1 MRLAATVQAGHTLSL
16 LEGTKDWFPAL
27 IRELDKAQAQVQIE
41 TYILDMTGAGEAV
54 VQALERTALR
64 GVRVWLLVD
73 GAGTGELP
81 PQWRE
86 RLDRAGV
93 VWRVFAPFGTWGWF
107 VPSRW
112 RRLHRKLCVVDGE
125 VAFCGGINVL
135 DDFYEGH
142 EKATLRQP
150 RLDFAVRLKGPLVG
164 DVRYTMRQ
172 LWWRIQAVRD
182 WRDSKLS
189 AAVDALKEVAAD
201 RQRLTK
207 GRWRLVLR
215 DNLRHR
221 TRIERHYLHALGRA
235 RIEVWIANA
244 YFYPGA
250 RLRRALL
257 AAAQRGVRVTILVQ
271 GHYDHV
277 VPYRAARHLYGPLLA
292 AGVSIHEYHA
302 SFMHAKVA
310 VIDAQWVTV
319 GSSNL
324 DPLSLLL
331 AREANVVARDP
342 DLARLLKLRLAQVLK
357 EGAHQIQADDHAH
370 RGWLESALDAISAGL
385 LRLAIFISGKR
396 Y

>member
-1 MRLAATVQAGHTLSL
+1 L
-16 LEGTKDWFPAL
+16 
-27 IRELDKAQAQVQIE
+27 E
-41 TYILDMTGAGEAV
+41 TYIFDFHGAAADV
-54 VQALERTALR
+54 AQALERAALR
-64 GVRVWLLVD
+64 GVSTCVVVD
-73 GAGTGELP
+73 GVGTPHVPLAW
-81 PQWRE
+81 QQ
-86 RLDRAGV
+86 RLAHAGV
-93 VWRVFAPFGTWGWF
+93 QWQTFEPVAPLGLL

-135 DDFYEGH
+135 DDFYDGH

-164 DVRYTMRQ
+164 DVRHTMRQ

-182 WRDSKLS
+182 WRESKLS
-189 AAVDALKEVAAD
+189 AAVDALKEVATD
-201 RQRLTK
+201 RQRLTT

-235 RIEVWIANA
+235 RNEVWIANA

-257 AAAQRGVRVTILVQ
+257 AAAQRGVRITILVQ

-292 AGVSIHEYHA
+292 AGVCIYEYHA

-342 DLARLLKLRLAQVLK
+342 ELARVLKLRLSQVLD
-357 EGAHQIQADDHAH
+357 EGARQVQAVDHAH
-370 RGWLESALDAISAGL
+370 RGWVESALDAISAGL

>member
-1 MRLAATVQAGHTLSL
+1 MSPSSSASHITL
-16 LEGTKDWFPAL
+16 LEGSRALFPAM
-27 IRELDKAQAQVQIE
+27 IQAMDDAHHEIHLE
-41 TYILDMTGAGEAV
+41 TYIFDFQGAAAEVA
-54 VQALERTALR
+54 QALERAAQR
-64 GVRVWLLVD
+64 GVQTCVVVD
-73 GAGTGELP
+73 GVGTPEVP
-81 PQWRE
+81 VAWQQ
-86 RLDRAGV
+86 RLAQAGV
-93 VWRVFAPFGTWGWF
+93 QWQTFEPVAPLGLL

-112 RRLHRKLCVVDGE
+112 RRLHRKLCTVDGA

-135 DDFYEGH
+135 DDFFDRDQTT
-142 EKATLRQP
+142 ALPQP
-150 RLDFAVRLKGPLVG
+150 RLDFAVRLTGPLVA
-164 DVRYTMRQ
+164 DVRHTMRQ
-172 LWWRIQAVRD
+172 LWWRNQAVRD

-189 AAVDALKEVAAD
+189 AAVEALKEGRND
-201 RQRLTK
+201 RQRLTT
-207 GRWRLVLR
+207 GRSRLVLR

-235 RIEVWIANA
+235 RSEVWIANA

-257 AAAQRGVRVTILVQ
+257 AAAQRGVRITILVQ

-292 AGVSIHEYHA
+292 AGVHIHEYHA
-302 SFMHAKVA
+302 SYMHAKVA

-331 AREANVVARDP
+331 AREANVVAREP
-342 DLARLLKLRLAQVLK
+342 ELARVLKLRLAQALH
-357 EGAHQIQADDHAH
+357 EGAHQIQPDEHAH
-370 RGWLESALDAISAGL
+370 RGWVARALDAISAGL

>member
-1 MRLAATVQAGHTLSL
+1 MDGARHEIHL
-16 LEGTKDWFPAL
+16 
-27 IRELDKAQAQVQIE
+27 E
-41 TYILDMTGAGEAV
+41 TYIFDFQGAAADV
-54 VQALERTALR
+54 AQALERAAQR
-64 GVRVWLLVD
+64 GVQTCVVVD
-73 GAGTGELP
+73 GVGTPVVPVEW
-81 PQWRE
+81 QQ
-86 RLDRAGV
+86 RLAQAGV
-93 VWRVFAPFGTWGWF
+93 QWQTFEPVAPLGLL

-112 RRLHRKLCVVDGE
+112 RRLHRKLCMVDGA

-135 DDFYEGH
+135 DDFFEGQTQ
-142 EKATLRQP
+142 ATLRQP
-150 RLDFAVRLKGPLVG
+150 RLDFAVRLQGPLVN
-164 DVRYTMRQ
+164 DVRHTMRQ
-172 LWWRIQAVRD
+172 LWWRTQAVRD

-189 AAVDALKEVAAD
+189 AAVEALKEAAGD
-201 RQRLTK
+201 RQRLTT
-207 GRWRLVLR
+207 GRSRLVLR

-235 RIEVWIANA
+235 RNEVWIANA

-257 AAAQRGVRVTILVQ
+257 AAAQRGVRITILVQ

-292 AGVSIHEYHA
+292 AGVHIHEYHA

-342 DLARLLKLRLAQVLK
+342 ELARVLKLRLAQALH
-357 EGAHQIQADDHAH
+357 EGAHQIQPAEHAH
-370 RGWLESALDAISAGL
+370 RGWVARALDAISAGL

>member
-1 MRLAATVQAGHTLSL
+1 MNPSSSAAHISL
-16 LEGTKDWFPAL
+16 LEGSRALFPAM
-27 IRELDKAQAQVQIE
+27 IQAMDGARHEIHLE
-41 TYILDMTGAGEAV
+41 TYIFDFHGAAAEVA
-54 VQALERTALR
+54 QALERAAQR
-64 GVRVWLLVD
+64 GVQTCVVVD
-73 GAGTGELP
+73 GVGTPVVPVEW
-81 PQWRE
+81 QQ
-86 RLDRAGV
+86 RLAQAGV
-93 VWRVFAPFGTWGWF
+93 QWQTFEPVAPLGLL

-112 RRLHRKLCVVDGE
+112 RRLHRKLCMVDGA

-135 DDFYEGH
+135 DDFFDH
-142 EKATLRQP
+142 EETTALRQP
-150 RLDFAVRLKGPLVG
+150 RLDFAVRLSGPLVA
-164 DVRYTMRQ
+164 DVRHTMRQ
-172 LWWRIQAVRD
+172 LWWRNQAVRD

-189 AAVDALKEVAAD
+189 AAVEALKEGGTD
-201 RQRLTK
+201 RQRPTT
-207 GRWRLVLR
+207 GRSRLVLR

-235 RIEVWIANA
+235 RNEVWIANA

-257 AAAQRGVRVTILVQ
+257 AAAQRGVRITILVQ

-292 AGVSIHEYHA
+292 AGVHIHEYHA

-342 DLARLLKLRLAQVLK
+342 ELARVLKLRLAQALN
-357 EGAHQIQADDHAH
+357 EGAHQIQPAEHAH
-370 RGWLESALDAISAGL
+370 RGWVARALDAISAGL

>member
-1 MRLAATVQAGHTLSL
+1 MNPSSSASHISL
-16 LEGTKDWFPAL
+16 LEGSRALFPAM
-27 IRELDKAQAQVQIE
+27 IQAMDDAHHEIHLE
-41 TYILDMTGAGEAV
+41 TYIFDFQGAAADV
-54 VQALERTALR
+54 AQALERAAQR
-64 GVRVWLLVD
+64 GVQTCVVVD
-73 GAGTGELP
+73 GVGTP
-81 PQWRE
+81 VVPVVWQR
-86 RLDRAGV
+86 RLAQAGV
-93 VWRVFAPFGTWGWF
+93 QWQTFEPVAPLGLL

-112 RRLHRKLCVVDGE
+112 RRLHRKLCTVDGA

-135 DDFYEGH
+135 DDFFDHDETT
-142 EKATLRQP
+142 ALRQP
-150 RLDFAVRLKGPLVG
+150 RLDFAVRLTGPLVA
-164 DVRYTMRQ
+164 DVRHTMRQ
-172 LWWRIQAVRD
+172 LWWRNQAVRD

-189 AAVDALKEVAAD
+189 AAVEALKEGGTD
-201 RQRLTK
+201 RQRPTT
-207 GRWRLVLR
+207 GRLRLVLR

-235 RIEVWIANA
+235 RNEVWIANA

-257 AAAQRGVRVTILVQ
+257 AAAQRGVRITILVQ

-292 AGVSIHEYHA
+292 AGVHIHEYHA

-342 DLARLLKLRLAQVLK
+342 ELARVLKLRLAQALH
-357 EGAHQIQADDHAH
+357 EGAHQIQPTEHAH
-370 RGWLESALDAISAGL
+370 RGWVARALDAISAGL

>member
-1 MRLAATVQAGHTLSL
+1 MNPSSSASHISL
-16 LEGTKDWFPAL
+16 LEGSRALFPAM
-27 IRELDKAQAQVQIE
+27 IQAMDGARHEIHLE
-41 TYILDMTGAGEAV
+41 TYIFDFQGAAADV
-54 VQALERTALR
+54 AQALERAAQR
-64 GVRVWLLVD
+64 GVQTCVVVD
-73 GAGTGELP
+73 GVGTP
-81 PQWRE
+81 VVPVVWQR
-86 RLDRAGV
+86 RLAQAGV
-93 VWRVFAPFGTWGWF
+93 QWQTFEPVAPLGLL

-112 RRLHRKLCVVDGE
+112 RRLHRKLCTVDGA

-135 DDFYEGH
+135 DDFFDHDETT
-142 EKATLRQP
+142 ALRQP
-150 RLDFAVRLKGPLVG
+150 RLDFAVRLTGPLVA
-164 DVRYTMRQ
+164 DVRHTMRQ
-172 LWWRIQAVRD
+172 LWWRNQAVRD

-189 AAVDALKEVAAD
+189 AAVEALKEGGTD
-201 RQRLTK
+201 RQRPTT
-207 GRWRLVLR
+207 GRLRLVLR

-235 RIEVWIANA
+235 RNEVWIANA

-257 AAAQRGVRVTILVQ
+257 AAAQRGVRITILVQ

-292 AGVSIHEYHA
+292 AGVHIHEYHA

-342 DLARLLKLRLAQVLK
+342 ELARVLKLRLAQALH
-357 EGAHQIQADDHAH
+357 EGAHQIQPTEHAH
-370 RGWLESALDAISAGL
+370 RGWVARALDAISAGL

>member
-1 MRLAATVQAGHTLSL
+1 MNPSSSAAHISL
-16 LEGTKDWFPAL
+16 LEGSRALFPAM
-27 IRELDKAQAQVQIE
+27 IQAMDGARHEIHLE
-41 TYILDMTGAGEAV
+41 TYIFDFHGAAADV
-54 VQALERTALR
+54 AQALERAAQR
-64 GVRVWLLVD
+64 GVQTCVVVD
-73 GAGTGELP
+73 GVGTP
-81 PQWRE
+81 VVPVVWQR
-86 RLDRAGV
+86 RLAQAGV
-93 VWRVFAPFGTWGWF
+93 QWQTFEPVAPLGLL

-112 RRLHRKLCVVDGE
+112 RRLHRKLCTVDGA

-135 DDFYEGH
+135 DDFFDHDETT
-142 EKATLRQP
+142 ALRQP
-150 RLDFAVRLKGPLVG
+150 RLDFAVRLTGPLVA
-164 DVRYTMRQ
+164 DVRHTMRQ
-172 LWWRIQAVRD
+172 LWWRNQAVRD

-189 AAVDALKEVAAD
+189 AAVEALKEGGTD
-201 RQRLTK
+201 RQRPTT
-207 GRWRLVLR
+207 GRLRLVLR

-235 RIEVWIANA
+235 RNEVWIANA

-257 AAAQRGVRVTILVQ
+257 AAAQRGVRITILVQ

-292 AGVSIHEYHA
+292 AGVHIHEYHA

-342 DLARLLKLRLAQVLK
+342 ELARVLKLRLAQALH
-357 EGAHQIQADDHAH
+357 EGAHQIQPTEHAH
-370 RGWLESALDAISAGL
+370 RGWVARALDAISAGL

>member
-1 MRLAATVQAGHTLSL
+1 MNPSSSAAHITL
-16 LEGTKDWFPAL
+16 LEGSRALFPAM
-27 IRELDKAQAQVQIE
+27 IQAMDGARHEIHLE
-41 TYILDMTGAGEAV
+41 TYIFDFHGAAAEVA
-54 VQALERTALR
+54 QALERAAQR
-64 GVRVWLLVD
+64 GVQTCVVVD
-73 GAGTGELP
+73 GVGTPVVPVEW
-81 PQWRE
+81 QQ
-86 RLDRAGV
+86 RLAQAGV
-93 VWRVFAPFGTWGWF
+93 QWQTFEPVAPLGLL

-112 RRLHRKLCVVDGE
+112 RRLHRKLCMVDGA

-135 DDFYEGH
+135 DDFFDHDETT
-142 EKATLRQP
+142 ALRQP
-150 RLDFAVRLKGPLVG
+150 RLDFAVRLSGPLVA
-164 DVRYTMRQ
+164 DVRHTMRQ
-172 LWWRIQAVRD
+172 LWWRNQAVRD

-189 AAVDALKEVAAD
+189 AAVEALKEGGTD
-201 RQRLTK
+201 RQRPTT
-207 GRWRLVLR
+207 GRSRLVLR

-235 RIEVWIANA
+235 RSEVWMANA

-257 AAAQRGVRVTILVQ
+257 AAAQRGVRITILVQ

-292 AGVSIHEYHA
+292 AGVHIHEYHA

-342 DLARLLKLRLAQVLK
+342 ELARVLKLRLAQALN
-357 EGAHQIQADDHAH
+357 EGAHQIQPAEHAH
-370 RGWLESALDAISAGL
+370 RGWVARALDAISAGL

>member
-1 MRLAATVQAGHTLSL
+1 MNPSSSAAHITL
-16 LEGTKDWFPAL
+16 LEGSRALFPAM
-27 IRELDKAQAQVQIE
+27 IQAMDGARHEIHLE
-41 TYILDMTGAGEAV
+41 TYIFDFHGAAAEVA
-54 VQALERTALR
+54 QALERAAQR
-64 GVRVWLLVD
+64 GVQTCVVVD
-73 GAGTGELP
+73 GVGTPVVPVEW
-81 PQWRE
+81 QQ
-86 RLDRAGV
+86 RLAQAGV
-93 VWRVFAPFGTWGWF
+93 QWQTFEPVAPLGLL

-112 RRLHRKLCVVDGE
+112 RRLHRKLCMVDGA

-135 DDFYEGH
+135 DDFFDHDETT
-142 EKATLRQP
+142 ALRQP
-150 RLDFAVRLKGPLVG
+150 RLDFAVRLSGPLVA
-164 DVRYTMRQ
+164 DVRHTMRQ
-172 LWWRIQAVRD
+172 LWWRNQAVRD

-189 AAVDALKEVAAD
+189 AAVEALKEGGTD
-201 RQRLTK
+201 RQRPTT
-207 GRWRLVLR
+207 GRSRLVLR

-235 RIEVWIANA
+235 RNEVWIANA

-257 AAAQRGVRVTILVQ
+257 AAAHRGVRITILVQ

-292 AGVSIHEYHA
+292 AGVHIHEYHA

-342 DLARLLKLRLAQVLK
+342 ELARVLKLRLAQALH
-357 EGAHQIQADDHAH
+357 EGAHQIQPAEHAH
-370 RGWLESALDAISAGL
+370 RGWVARALDAISAGL

>member
-1 MRLAATVQAGHTLSL
+1 
-16 LEGTKDWFPAL
+16 
-27 IRELDKAQAQVQIE
+27 
-41 TYILDMTGAGEAV
+41 
-54 VQALERTALR
+54 
-64 GVRVWLLVD
+64 
-73 GAGTGELP
+73 
-81 PQWRE
+81 
-86 RLDRAGV
+86 
-93 VWRVFAPFGTWGWF
+93 
-107 VPSRW
+107 
-112 RRLHRKLCVVDGE
+112 
-125 VAFCGGINVL
+125 
-135 DDFYEGH
+135 
-142 EKATLRQP
+142 
-150 RLDFAVRLKGPLVG
+150 
-164 DVRYTMRQ
+164 
-172 LWWRIQAVRD
+172 
-182 WRDSKLS
+182 
-189 AAVDALKEVAAD
+189 
-201 RQRLTK
+201 
-207 GRWRLVLR
+207 
-215 DNLRHR
+215 
-221 TRIERHYLHALGRA
+221 
-235 RIEVWIANA
+235 
-244 YFYPGA
+244 
-250 RLRRALL
+250 L

>member
-1 MRLAATVQAGHTLSL
+1 MNPSSSAAHITL
-16 LEGTKDWFPAL
+16 LEGSRAFFPAM
-27 IRELDKAQAQVQIE
+27 IQAMDAARHEIHLE
-41 TYILDMTGAGEAV
+41 TYIFDFQGAAAEVA
-54 VQALERTALR
+54 QALERAAQR
-64 GVRVWLLVD
+64 GVQTCVVVD
-73 GAGTGELP
+73 GVGTPEVP
-81 PQWRE
+81 VAWQR
-86 RLDRAGV
+86 RLAQAGV
-93 VWRVFAPFGTWGWF
+93 QWQTFEPVAPLGLL

-112 RRLHRKLCVVDGE
+112 RRLHRKLCVVDGA

-135 DDFYEGH
+135 DDFFDHDET
-142 EKATLRQP
+142 AALRQP
-150 RLDFAVRLKGPLVG
+150 RLDFAVRLTGPLVA
-164 DVRYTMRQ
+164 DVRHTMRQ
-172 LWWRIQAVRD
+172 LWWRNQAVRD

-189 AAVDALKEVAAD
+189 AAVEALKEGGTD
-201 RQRLTK
+201 RQRPTT
-207 GRWRLVLR
+207 GRSRLVLR

-235 RIEVWIANA
+235 RREVWIANA

-257 AAAQRGVRVTILVQ
+257 AAAERGVRITILVQ

-331 AREANVVARDP
+331 AREANVVARDQ
-342 DLARLLKLRLAQVLK
+342 DLARVLK
-357 EGAHQIQADDHAH
+357 QRLSQALQDGSHQIQAADHAE
-370 RGWLESALDAISAGL
+370 RRWVERALDAMSAGL

>member
-1 MRLAATVQAGHTLSL
+1 MNPSSSAAHISL
-16 LEGTKDWFPAL
+16 LEGSRALFPAM
-27 IRELDKAQAQVQIE
+27 IQAMDGARHEIHLE
-41 TYILDMTGAGEAV
+41 TYIFDFHGAAAEVA
-54 VQALERTALR
+54 QALERAAQR
-64 GVRVWLLVD
+64 GVQTCVVVD
-73 GAGTGELP
+73 GVGTPVVPVEW
-81 PQWRE
+81 QQ
-86 RLDRAGV
+86 RLAQAGV
-93 VWRVFAPFGTWGWF
+93 QWQTFEPVAPLGLL

-112 RRLHRKLCVVDGE
+112 RRLHRKLCMVDGA

-135 DDFYEGH
+135 DDFFDHDETT
-142 EKATLRQP
+142 ALRQP
-150 RLDFAVRLKGPLVG
+150 RLDFAVRLTGPLVA
-164 DVRYTMRQ
+164 DVRHTMRQ
-172 LWWRIQAVRD
+172 LWWRNQAVRD

-189 AAVDALKEVAAD
+189 AAVEALKEGGTD
-201 RQRLTK
+201 RQRPTT
-207 GRWRLVLR
+207 GRSRLVLR

-235 RIEVWIANA
+235 RNEVWIANA

-257 AAAQRGVRVTILVQ
+257 AAAQRGVRITILVQ

-292 AGVSIHEYHA
+292 AGVHIHEYHA

-342 DLARLLKLRLAQVLK
+342 ELARVLKLRLAQALN
-357 EGAHQIQADDHAH
+357 EGAHQIQPAEHAH
-370 RGWLESALDAISAGL
+370 RGWVARALDAISAGL

>member
-1 MRLAATVQAGHTLSL
+1 
-16 LEGTKDWFPAL
+16 
-27 IRELDKAQAQVQIE
+27 
-41 TYILDMTGAGEAV
+41 
-54 VQALERTALR
+54 
-64 GVRVWLLVD
+64 
-73 GAGTGELP
+73 
-81 PQWRE
+81 
-86 RLDRAGV
+86 
-93 VWRVFAPFGTWGWF
+93 
-107 VPSRW
+107 
-112 RRLHRKLCVVDGE
+112 
-125 VAFCGGINVL
+125 
-135 DDFYEGH
+135 
-142 EKATLRQP
+142 
-150 RLDFAVRLKGPLVG
+150 
-164 DVRYTMRQ
+164 MRQ
-172 LWWRIQAVRD
+172 LWWRTQAVRE

-189 AAVDALKEVAAD
+189 AAVEALKEAAGD
-201 RQRLTK
+201 RQRLTT
-207 GRWRLVLR
+207 GRSRLVLR

-235 RIEVWIANA
+235 RNEVWIANA

-257 AAAQRGVRVTILVQ
+257 AAAQRGVRITILVQ

-292 AGVSIHEYHA
+292 AGVHIHEYHA

-342 DLARLLKLRLAQVLK
+342 ELARVLKLRLAQALH
-357 EGAHQIQADDHAH
+357 EGAHQIQPAEHAH
-370 RGWLESALDAISAGL
+370 RGWVARALDAISAGL

>member
-1 MRLAATVQAGHTLSL
+1 MNPSSSASHITL
-16 LEGTKDWFPAL
+16 LEGSRALFPAM
-27 IRELDKAQAQVQIE
+27 IQAMDGARHEIHLE
-41 TYILDMTGAGEAV
+41 TYIFDFQGAAADV
-54 VQALERTALR
+54 AQALERAAQR
-64 GVRVWLLVD
+64 GVQTCVVVD
-73 GAGTGELP
+73 GVGTPVVPVEW
-81 PQWRE
+81 QQ
-86 RLDRAGV
+86 RLAQAGV
-93 VWRVFAPFGTWGWF
+93 QWQTFEPVAPLGLL

-112 RRLHRKLCVVDGE
+112 RRLHRKLCMVDGA

-135 DDFYEGH
+135 DDFFDHDETT
-142 EKATLRQP
+142 ALRQP
-150 RLDFAVRLKGPLVG
+150 RLDFAVRLSGPLVA
-164 DVRYTMRQ
+164 DVRHTMRQ
-172 LWWRIQAVRD
+172 LWWRNQAVRD

-189 AAVDALKEVAAD
+189 AAVEALKEGGTD
-201 RQRLTK
+201 RQRPTT
-207 GRWRLVLR
+207 GRSRLVLR

-235 RIEVWIANA
+235 RNEVWIANA

-257 AAAQRGVRVTILVQ
+257 AAAQRGVRITILVQ

-292 AGVSIHEYHA
+292 AGVHIHEYHA

-342 DLARLLKLRLAQVLK
+342 ELARVLKLRLAQALN
-357 EGAHQIQADDHAH
+357 EGAHQIQPAEHAH
-370 RGWLESALDAISAGL
+370 RGWVARALDAISAGL

>member
-1 MRLAATVQAGHTLSL
+1 MNPSSSAAHITL
-16 LEGTKDWFPAL
+16 LEGSRALFPAM
-27 IRELDKAQAQVQIE
+27 IQAMDGARHEIHLE
-41 TYILDMTGAGEAV
+41 TYIFDFHGAAAEVA
-54 VQALERTALR
+54 QALERAAQR
-64 GVRVWLLVD
+64 GVQTCVVVD
-73 GAGTGELP
+73 GVGTPVVPVEW
-81 PQWRE
+81 QQ
-86 RLDRAGV
+86 RLAQAGV
-93 VWRVFAPFGTWGWF
+93 QWQTFEPVAPLGLL

-112 RRLHRKLCVVDGE
+112 RRLHRKLCMVDGA

-135 DDFYEGH
+135 DDFFDHDETT
-142 EKATLRQP
+142 ALRQP
-150 RLDFAVRLKGPLVG
+150 RLDFAVRLSGPLVA
-164 DVRYTMRQ
+164 DVRHTMRQ
-172 LWWRIQAVRD
+172 LWWRNQAVRD

-189 AAVDALKEVAAD
+189 AAVEALKEGGTD
-201 RQRLTK
+201 RQRPTT
-207 GRWRLVLR
+207 GRSRLVLR

-235 RIEVWIANA
+235 RNEVWIANA

-257 AAAQRGVRVTILVQ
+257 AAAQRGVRITILVQ

-292 AGVSIHEYHA
+292 AGVHIHEYHA

-342 DLARLLKLRLAQVLK
+342 ELARVLKLRLAQALH
-357 EGAHQIQADDHAH
+357 EGAHQIQPAEHAH
-370 RGWLESALDAISAGL
+370 RGWVARALDAISAGL

>member
-1 MRLAATVQAGHTLSL
+1 MNPGPTTAQITL
-16 LEGTKDWFPAL
+16 LEGSRAFFPAL
-27 IRELDKAQAQVQIE
+27 IQAMDGARHEIHLE
-41 TYILDMTGAGEAV
+41 TYIFDFHGAAADV
-54 VQALERTALR
+54 AQALERAARR
-64 GVRVWLLVD
+64 GVPTCVVVD
-73 GAGTGELP
+73 GVGTPHVPLAW
-81 PQWRE
+81 QQ
-86 RLDRAGV
+86 RLAQAGV
-93 VWRVFAPFGTWGWF
+93 QWQTFEPVAPLGLL

-142 EKATLRQP
+142 EKATLHQP
-150 RLDFAVRLKGPLVG
+150 RLDFAVRLKGPLVA
-164 DVRYTMRQ
+164 DVRHTMRQ

-182 WRDSKLS
+182 WRESKLS
-189 AAVDALKEVAAD
+189 AAVDALREVATD
-201 RQRLTK
+201 RQRLTT

-221 TRIERHYLHALGRA
+221 NRIERHYLHALGRA
-235 RIEVWIANA
+235 RNEVWIANA

-257 AAAQRGVRVTILVQ
+257 AAALRGVRVTILVQ

-292 AGVSIHEYHA
+292 AGVCIYEYHA

-342 DLARLLKLRLAQVLK
+342 ELARVLKLRLSQVLD
-357 EGAHQIQADDHAH
+357 EGARQVQAVDHAH

>member
-1 MRLAATVQAGHTLSL
+1 MNPSSSAAHITL
-16 LEGTKDWFPAL
+16 LEGSRALFPAM
-27 IRELDKAQAQVQIE
+27 IQAMDGARHEIHLE
-41 TYILDMTGAGEAV
+41 TYIFDFHGAAAEVA
-54 VQALERTALR
+54 QALERAAQR
-64 GVRVWLLVD
+64 GVQTCVVVD
-73 GAGTGELP
+73 GVGTPVVPVEW
-81 PQWRE
+81 QQ
-86 RLDRAGV
+86 RLAQAGV
-93 VWRVFAPFGTWGWF
+93 QWQTFEPVAPLGLL

-112 RRLHRKLCVVDGE
+112 RRLHRKLCMVDGA

-135 DDFYEGH
+135 DDFFDHDETT
-142 EKATLRQP
+142 ALRQP
-150 RLDFAVRLKGPLVG
+150 RLDFAVRLSGPLVA
-164 DVRYTMRQ
+164 DVRHTMRQ
-172 LWWRIQAVRD
+172 LWWRNQAVRD

-189 AAVDALKEVAAD
+189 AAVEALKEGGTD
-201 RQRLTK
+201 RQRPTT
-207 GRWRLVLR
+207 GRSRLVLR

-235 RIEVWIANA
+235 RNEVWIANA

-257 AAAQRGVRVTILVQ
+257 AAAHRGVRITILVQ
-271 GHYDHV
+271 GQYDHV

-292 AGVSIHEYHA
+292 AGVHIHEYHA

-342 DLARLLKLRLAQVLK
+342 ELARVLKLRLAQALH
-357 EGAHQIQADDHAH
+357 EGAHQIQPAEHAH
-370 RGWLESALDAISAGL
+370 RGWVARALDAISAGL

>member
-1 MRLAATVQAGHTLSL
+1 MSPSSSASHITL
-16 LEGTKDWFPAL
+16 LEGSRALFPAM
-27 IRELDKAQAQVQIE
+27 IQAMDDAHHEIHLE
-41 TYILDMTGAGEAV
+41 TYIFDFQGAAAEVA
-54 VQALERTALR
+54 QALERAAQR
-64 GVRVWLLVD
+64 GVQTCVVVD
-73 GAGTGELP
+73 GVGTPEVP
-81 PQWRE
+81 VAWQQ
-86 RLDRAGV
+86 RLAQAGV
-93 VWRVFAPFGTWGWF
+93 QWQTFEPVAPLGLL

-112 RRLHRKLCVVDGE
+112 RRLHRKLCMIDGA

-135 DDFYEGH
+135 DDFFDRDQTT
-142 EKATLRQP
+142 ALPQP
-150 RLDFAVRLKGPLVG
+150 RLDFAVRLTGPLVA
-164 DVRYTMRQ
+164 DVRHTMRQ
-172 LWWRIQAVRD
+172 LWWRNQAVRD

-189 AAVDALKEVAAD
+189 AAVEALKEGRND
-201 RQRLTK
+201 RQRLTT
-207 GRWRLVLR
+207 GRSRLVLR

-235 RIEVWIANA
+235 RSEVWIANA

-257 AAAQRGVRVTILVQ
+257 AAAQRGVRITILVQ

-292 AGVSIHEYHA
+292 AGVHIHEYHA
-302 SFMHAKVA
+302 SYMHAKVA

-324 DPLSLLL
+324 DPSSLLL
-331 AREANVVARDP
+331 AREANVVAREP
-342 DLARLLKLRLAQVLK
+342 ELARVLKLRLAQALH
-357 EGAHQIQADDHAH
+357 EGAHQIQPDEHAH
-370 RGWLESALDAISAGL
+370 RGWVARALDAISAGL

>member
-1 MRLAATVQAGHTLSL
+1 MNPSSSAAHITL
-16 LEGTKDWFPAL
+16 LEGSRALFPAM
-27 IRELDKAQAQVQIE
+27 IQAMDGARHEIHLE
-41 TYILDMTGAGEAV
+41 TYIFDFHGAAAEVA
-54 VQALERTALR
+54 QALERAAQR
-64 GVRVWLLVD
+64 GVQTCVVVD
-73 GAGTGELP
+73 GVGTPVVPVEW
-81 PQWRE
+81 QQ
-86 RLDRAGV
+86 RLAQAGV
-93 VWRVFAPFGTWGWF
+93 QWQTFEPVAPLGLL

-112 RRLHRKLCVVDGE
+112 RRLHRKLCMVDGA

-135 DDFYEGH
+135 DDFFDHDETT
-142 EKATLRQP
+142 ALRQP
-150 RLDFAVRLKGPLVG
+150 RLDFAVRLSGPLVA
-164 DVRYTMRQ
+164 DVRHTMRQ
-172 LWWRIQAVRD
+172 LWWRNQAVRD

-189 AAVDALKEVAAD
+189 AAVEALKEGGTD
-201 RQRLTK
+201 RQRPTT
-207 GRWRLVLR
+207 GRSRLVLR

-235 RIEVWIANA
+235 RNEVWIANA

-250 RLRRALL
+250 RLSRALL
-257 AAAQRGVRVTILVQ
+257 AAAQRGVRITILVQ

-292 AGVSIHEYHA
+292 AGVHIHEYHA

-342 DLARLLKLRLAQVLK
+342 DLARVLMLRLAQALH
-357 EGAHQIQADDHAH
+357 EGADQIQPAEHAH
-370 RGWLESALDAISAGL
+370 RGWVARALDAISAGL

>member
-1 MRLAATVQAGHTLSL
+1 MNPSSSAAHISL
-16 LEGTKDWFPAL
+16 LEGSRALFPAM
-27 IRELDKAQAQVQIE
+27 IQAMDGARHEIHLE
-41 TYILDMTGAGEAV
+41 TYIFDFQGAAADV
-54 VQALERTALR
+54 AQALERAAQR
-64 GVRVWLLVD
+64 GVQTCVVVD
-73 GAGTGELP
+73 GVGTP
-81 PQWRE
+81 VVPVVWQR
-86 RLDRAGV
+86 RLAQAGV
-93 VWRVFAPFGTWGWF
+93 QWQTFEPVAPLGLL

-112 RRLHRKLCVVDGE
+112 RRLHRKLCTVDGA

-135 DDFYEGH
+135 DDFFDHDETT
-142 EKATLRQP
+142 ALRQP
-150 RLDFAVRLKGPLVG
+150 RLDFAVRLTGPLVA
-164 DVRYTMRQ
+164 DVRHTMRQ
-172 LWWRIQAVRD
+172 LWWRNQAVRD

-189 AAVDALKEVAAD
+189 AAVEALKEGGTD
-201 RQRLTK
+201 RQRPTT
-207 GRWRLVLR
+207 GRLRLVLR

-235 RIEVWIANA
+235 RNEVWIANA

-257 AAAQRGVRVTILVQ
+257 AAAQRGVRITILVQ

-292 AGVSIHEYHA
+292 AGVHIHEYHA

-342 DLARLLKLRLAQVLK
+342 ELARVLKLRLAQALH
-357 EGAHQIQADDHAH
+357 EGAHQIQPTEHAH
-370 RGWLESALDAISAGL
+370 RGWVARALDAISAGL

>member
-1 MRLAATVQAGHTLSL
+1 MNPSSSAAHITL
-16 LEGTKDWFPAL
+16 LEGSRALFPAM
-27 IRELDKAQAQVQIE
+27 IQAMDGARHEIHLE
-41 TYILDMTGAGEAV
+41 TYIFDFHGAAAEVA
-54 VQALERTALR
+54 QALERAAQR
-64 GVRVWLLVD
+64 GVQTCVVVD
-73 GAGTGELP
+73 GVGTPVVPVEW
-81 PQWRE
+81 QQ
-86 RLDRAGV
+86 RLAQAGV
-93 VWRVFAPFGTWGWF
+93 QWQTFEPVAPLGLL

-112 RRLHRKLCVVDGE
+112 RRLHRKLCMVDGA

-135 DDFYEGH
+135 DDFFDHDETT
-142 EKATLRQP
+142 ALRQP
-150 RLDFAVRLKGPLVG
+150 RLDFAVRLSGPLVA
-164 DVRYTMRQ
+164 DVRHTMRQ
-172 LWWRIQAVRD
+172 LWWRNQAVRD

-189 AAVDALKEVAAD
+189 AAVEALKEGGTD
-201 RQRLTK
+201 RQRPTT
-207 GRWRLVLR
+207 GRSRLVLR

-235 RIEVWIANA
+235 RNEVWIANA

-257 AAAQRGVRVTILVQ
+257 AAAQRGVRITILVQ

-292 AGVSIHEYHA
+292 AGVHIHEYHA

-342 DLARLLKLRLAQVLK
+342 ELARVLKLRLAQALN
-357 EGAHQIQADDHAH
+357 EGAHQIQPAEHAH
-370 RGWLESALDAISAGL
+370 RGWVARALDAISAGL

>member
-1 MRLAATVQAGHTLSL
+1 MNSGPTTAQITL
-16 LEGTKDWFPAL
+16 LEGSREFFPAL
-27 IRELDKAQAQVQIE
+27 VQAMDGARHEIHLE
-41 TYILDMTGAGEAV
+41 TYIFDFNGSAADV
-54 VQALERTALR
+54 AQALERAALR
-64 GVRVWLLVD
+64 GVPTCVVVD
-73 GAGTGELP
+73 GVGTPHVPLAW
-81 PQWRE
+81 QQ
-86 RLDRAGV
+86 RLAQAGV
-93 VWRVFAPFGTWGWF
+93 QWQTFEPVAPLGLL

-135 DDFYEGH
+135 DDFFDRDD
-142 EKATLRQP
+142 KATLIEP
-150 RLDFAVRLKGPLVG
+150 RLDFAVRLKGPLVA
-164 DVRYTMRQ
+164 DVRHTMRQ

-182 WRDSKLS
+182 WRESKLS
-189 AAVDALKEVAAD
+189 AAVDALKEVATD
-201 RQRLTK
+201 RQRLTT

-235 RIEVWIANA
+235 RNEVWIANA

-257 AAAQRGVRVTILVQ
+257 AAAQRGVRITILVQ

-292 AGVSIHEYHA
+292 AGVCIFEYHA

-342 DLARLLKLRLAQVLK
+342 ELARVLKLRLSQVL
-357 EGAHQIQADDHAH
+357 EAGARQVRAVDHAH
-370 RGWLESALDAISAGL
+370 RGWVESALDAISAGL

>member
-1 MRLAATVQAGHTLSL
+1 MSPSSSASHITL
-16 LEGTKDWFPAL
+16 LEGSRALFPAM
-27 IRELDKAQAQVQIE
+27 IQAMDDAHHEIHLE
-41 TYILDMTGAGEAV
+41 TYIFDFQGAAAEVA
-54 VQALERTALR
+54 QALERAAQR
-64 GVRVWLLVD
+64 GVQTCVVVD
-73 GAGTGELP
+73 GVGTPEVP
-81 PQWRE
+81 VAWQQ
-86 RLDRAGV
+86 RLAQAGV
-93 VWRVFAPFGTWGWF
+93 QWQTFEPVAPLGLL

-112 RRLHRKLCVVDGE
+112 RRLHRKLCMIDGA

-135 DDFYEGH
+135 DDFFDRDQTT
-142 EKATLRQP
+142 ALPQP
-150 RLDFAVRLKGPLVG
+150 RLDFAVRLTGPLVA
-164 DVRYTMRQ
+164 DVRHTMRQ
-172 LWWRIQAVRD
+172 LWWRNQAVRD

-189 AAVDALKEVAAD
+189 AAVEALKEGRND
-201 RQRLTK
+201 RQRLTT
-207 GRWRLVLR
+207 GRSRLVLR

-235 RIEVWIANA
+235 RSEVWIANA

-257 AAAQRGVRVTILVQ
+257 AAAQRGVRITILVQ

-292 AGVSIHEYHA
+292 AGVHIHEYHA
-302 SFMHAKVA
+302 SYMHAKVA

-331 AREANVVARDP
+331 AREANVVAREP
-342 DLARLLKLRLAQVLK
+342 ELARVLKLRLAQALH
-357 EGAHQIQADDHAH
+357 EGAHQIQPDEHAH
-370 RGWLESALDAISAGL
+370 RGWVARALDAISAGL

>member
-1 MRLAATVQAGHTLSL
+1 MNLSSSAAHITL
-16 LEGTKDWFPAL
+16 LEGSRDFFPAL
-27 IRELDKAQAQVQIE
+27 IQAMDGAQHEIHLE
-41 TYILDMTGAGEAV
+41 TYIFDFHGTAAEVA
-54 VQALERTALR
+54 QALERAAQR
-64 GVRVWLLVD
+64 GVQTCVVVD
-73 GAGTGELP
+73 GVGTPVVPVEW
-81 PQWRE
+81 QQ
-86 RLDRAGV
+86 RLAQAGV
-93 VWRVFAPFGTWGWF
+93 QWQTFEPVAPLGLL

-112 RRLHRKLCVVDGE
+112 RRLHRKLCMVDGA

-135 DDFYEGH
+135 DDFFDHDETT
-142 EKATLRQP
+142 ALRQP
-150 RLDFAVRLKGPLVG
+150 RLDFAVRLSGPLVA
-164 DVRYTMRQ
+164 DVRHTMRQ
-172 LWWRIQAVRD
+172 LWWRNQAVRD

-189 AAVDALKEVAAD
+189 AAVEALKEGGTD
-201 RQRLTK
+201 RQRPTT
-207 GRWRLVLR
+207 GRSRLVLR

-235 RIEVWIANA
+235 RNVVWIANA

-257 AAAQRGVRVTILVQ
+257 AAAHRGVRITILVQ

-292 AGVSIHEYHA
+292 AGVHIHEYHA

-342 DLARLLKLRLAQVLK
+342 ELARVLKLRLAQALH
-357 EGAHQIQADDHAH
+357 EGAHQIQPAEHAH
-370 RGWLESALDAISAGL
+370 RGWVARALDAISAGL

>member
-1 MRLAATVQAGHTLSL
+1 MNPSSSAAHITL
-16 LEGTKDWFPAL
+16 LEGSRALFPAM
-27 IRELDKAQAQVQIE
+27 IQAMDGARHEIHLE
-41 TYILDMTGAGEAV
+41 TYIFDFHGAAAEVA
-54 VQALERTALR
+54 QALERAAQR
-64 GVRVWLLVD
+64 GVQTCVVVD
-73 GAGTGELP
+73 GVGTPVVPVEW
-81 PQWRE
+81 QQ
-86 RLDRAGV
+86 RLAQAGV
-93 VWRVFAPFGTWGWF
+93 QWQTFEPVAPLGLL

-112 RRLHRKLCVVDGE
+112 RRLHRKLCMVDGA

-135 DDFYEGH
+135 DDFFDHDETT
-142 EKATLRQP
+142 ALRQP
-150 RLDFAVRLKGPLVG
+150 RLDFAVRLSGPLVA
-164 DVRYTMRQ
+164 DVRLTMRQ
-172 LWWRIQAVRD
+172 LWWRNQAVRD

-189 AAVDALKEVAAD
+189 AAVEALKEGGTD
-201 RQRLTK
+201 RQRPTT
-207 GRWRLVLR
+207 GRSRLVLR

-235 RIEVWIANA
+235 RNEVWIANA

-257 AAAQRGVRVTILVQ
+257 AAAQRGVRITILVQ

-292 AGVSIHEYHA
+292 AGVHIHEYHA

-342 DLARLLKLRLAQVLK
+342 ELARVLKLRLAQALH
-357 EGAHQIQADDHAH
+357 EGAHQIQPAEHAH
-370 RGWLESALDAISAGL
+370 RGWVARALDAISAGL

>member
-1 MRLAATVQAGHTLSL
+1 MNPSSSAAHITL
-16 LEGTKDWFPAL
+16 LEGSRALFPAM
-27 IRELDKAQAQVQIE
+27 IQAMDGARHEIHLE
-41 TYILDMTGAGEAV
+41 TYIFDFHGAAAEVA
-54 VQALERTALR
+54 QALERAAQR
-64 GVRVWLLVD
+64 GVQTCVVVD
-73 GAGTGELP
+73 GVGTPVVPVEW
-81 PQWRE
+81 QQ
-86 RLDRAGV
+86 RLAQAGV
-93 VWRVFAPFGTWGWF
+93 QWQTFEPVAPLGLLL
-107 VPSRW
+107 PSRW
-112 RRLHRKLCVVDGE
+112 RRLHRKLCMVDGA

-135 DDFYEGH
+135 DDFFEGQTQ
-142 EKATLRQP
+142 ATLRQP
-150 RLDFAVRLKGPLVG
+150 RLDFAVRLQGPLVN
-164 DVRYTMRQ
+164 DVRQTMRQ
-172 LWWRIQAVRD
+172 LWWRTQAVRD

-189 AAVDALKEVAAD
+189 AAVEALKEAAGD
-201 RQRLTK
+201 RQRLTT
-207 GRWRLVLR
+207 GRSRLVLR

-235 RIEVWIANA
+235 RNEVWIANA

-257 AAAQRGVRVTILVQ
+257 AAAQRGVRITILVQ

-292 AGVSIHEYHA
+292 AGVHIHEYHA

-342 DLARLLKLRLAQVLK
+342 ELARVLKLRLAQALH
-357 EGAHQIQADDHAH
+357 EGAHQIQPAEHAH
-370 RGWLESALDAISAGL
+370 RGWVARALDAISAGL

>member
-1 MRLAATVQAGHTLSL
+1 MNPSSSAAHITL
-16 LEGTKDWFPAL
+16 LEGSRALFPAM
-27 IRELDKAQAQVQIE
+27 IQAMDGARHEIHLE
-41 TYILDMTGAGEAV
+41 TYIFDFHGAAAEVA
-54 VQALERTALR
+54 QALERAAQR
-64 GVRVWLLVD
+64 GVQTCVVVD
-73 GAGTGELP
+73 GVGTPVVPVEW
-81 PQWRE
+81 QQ
-86 RLDRAGV
+86 RLAQAGV
-93 VWRVFAPFGTWGWF
+93 QWQTFEPVAPLGLL

-112 RRLHRKLCVVDGE
+112 RRLHRKLCMVDGA

-135 DDFYEGH
+135 DDFFDHDETT
-142 EKATLRQP
+142 ALRQP
-150 RLDFAVRLKGPLVG
+150 RLDFAVRLTGPLVA
-164 DVRYTMRQ
+164 DVRHTMRQ
-172 LWWRIQAVRD
+172 LWWRNQAVRD

-189 AAVDALKEVAAD
+189 AAVEALKEGGTD
-201 RQRLTK
+201 RQRPTT
-207 GRWRLVLR
+207 GRSRLVLR

-235 RIEVWIANA
+235 RNEVWIANA

-257 AAAQRGVRVTILVQ
+257 AAAQRGVRITILVQ

-292 AGVSIHEYHA
+292 AGVHIHEYHA

-342 DLARLLKLRLAQVLK
+342 ELARVLKLRLAQALH
-357 EGAHQIQADDHAH
+357 EGAHQIQPAEHAH
-370 RGWLESALDAISAGL
+370 RGWVARALDAISAGL

>member
-1 MRLAATVQAGHTLSL
+1 MQPTKTALQITL
-16 LEGTKDWFPAL
+16 LEGSRAYFAAL
-27 IRELDKAQAQVQIE
+27 IEAMDAAQSEIHLE
-41 TYILDMTGAGEAV
+41 TYIFDFHGSALDVA
-54 VQALERTALR
+54 QALERAAQR
-64 GVRVWLLVD
+64 GVQTCVVVD
-73 GAGTGELP
+73 GVGTPAAPKFWL
-81 PQWRE
+81 Q
-86 RLDRAGV
+86 RLRLAGV
-93 VWRVFAPFGTWGWF
+93 QWQTFEPVAPLGLL

-135 DDFYEGH
+135 DDFYDGH

-164 DVRYTMRQ
+164 DVRHTMRQ

-182 WRDSKLS
+182 WRESKLS
-189 AAVDALKEVAAD
+189 AAVDALKEVATD
-201 RQRLTK
+201 RQRLTT

-235 RIEVWIANA
+235 RNEVWIANA

-257 AAAQRGVRVTILVQ
+257 AAALRGVRVTILVQ

-292 AGVSIHEYHA
+292 AGVCIYEYHA

-342 DLARLLKLRLAQVLK
+342 ELARVLKLRLSQVLE
-357 EGAHQIQADDHAH
+357 EGARQVQAVDHAH

>member
-1 MRLAATVQAGHTLSL
+1 MNPSSSAAHITL
-16 LEGTKDWFPAL
+16 LEGSRALFPAM
-27 IRELDKAQAQVQIE
+27 IQAMDGARHEIHLE
-41 TYILDMTGAGEAV
+41 TYIFDFQGAAADV
-54 VQALERTALR
+54 AQALERAAQR
-64 GVRVWLLVD
+64 GVQTCVVVD
-73 GAGTGELP
+73 GVGTPVVPVEW
-81 PQWRE
+81 QQ
-86 RLDRAGV
+86 RLAQAGV
-93 VWRVFAPFGTWGWF
+93 QWQTFEPVAPLGLL

-112 RRLHRKLCVVDGE
+112 RRLHRKLCMVDGA

-135 DDFYEGH
+135 DDFFEGD
-142 EKATLRQP
+142 ETTALRQP
-150 RLDFAVRLKGPLVG
+150 RLDFAVRLSGPLVA
-164 DVRYTMRQ
+164 DVRHTMRQ
-172 LWWRIQAVRD
+172 LWWRNQAVRD

-189 AAVDALKEVAAD
+189 AAVEALKEGGTD
-201 RQRLTK
+201 RQRLTT
-207 GRWRLVLR
+207 GRSRLVLR

-235 RIEVWIANA
+235 RNEVWIANA

-257 AAAQRGVRVTILVQ
+257 AAAHRGVRITILVQ

-292 AGVSIHEYHA
+292 AGVHIHEYHA

-342 DLARLLKLRLAQVLK
+342 ELARVLKLRLAQALH
-357 EGAHQIQADDHAH
+357 EGAHQIQPAEHAH
-370 RGWLESALDAISAGL
+370 RGWVARALDAISAGL

>member
-1 MRLAATVQAGHTLSL
+1 MNLSSSAAHITL
-16 LEGTKDWFPAL
+16 LEGSRDFFPAL
-27 IRELDKAQAQVQIE
+27 IQAMDGARHEIHLE
-41 TYILDMTGAGEAV
+41 TYIFDFHGAAAEVA
-54 VQALERTALR
+54 QALERAAQR
-64 GVRVWLLVD
+64 GVQTCVVVD
-73 GAGTGELP
+73 GVGTPVVPVEW
-81 PQWRE
+81 QQ
-86 RLDRAGV
+86 RLAQAGV
-93 VWRVFAPFGTWGWF
+93 QWQTFEPVAPLGLL

-112 RRLHRKLCVVDGE
+112 RRLHRKLCMVDGA

-135 DDFYEGH
+135 DDFFDHDETT
-142 EKATLRQP
+142 ALRQP
-150 RLDFAVRLKGPLVG
+150 RLDFAVRLSGPLVA
-164 DVRYTMRQ
+164 DVRHTMRQ
-172 LWWRIQAVRD
+172 LWWRNQAVRD

-189 AAVDALKEVAAD
+189 AAVEALKEGGTD
-201 RQRLTK
+201 RQRLTT
-207 GRWRLVLR
+207 GRSRLVLR

-235 RIEVWIANA
+235 RNEVWIANA

-257 AAAQRGVRVTILVQ
+257 AAAQRGVRITILVQ

-292 AGVSIHEYHA
+292 AGVHIHEYHA

-342 DLARLLKLRLAQVLK
+342 ELARVLKLRLAQALN
-357 EGAHQIQADDHAH
+357 EGAHQIQPAEHAH
-370 RGWLESALDAISAGL
+370 RGWVARALDAISAGL